1 MSFRSHALCERFINM
16 MMDMAE
22 PLSPEQAIDEA
33 KSEGYYPE
41 KETVDHVLAHL
52 ARARWE
58 VLGSYIANEYETPDS
73 ERTGWGGELI
83 STRQGQIE
91 KWQAMFVI
99 DIDYVESEKR
109 VRQADKIRKLKDAD
123 ILPYAIHG
131 RRFINGAWNDIQL
144 RFEDYRSACDAW
156 YALELDHHHVEMEFI
171 DNVGGN
177 TVPSPIQR

>member
-1 MSFRSHALCERFINM
+1 MSFRSHALCERFNNM

-73 ERTGWGGELI
+73 ERTDTDGTPI
-83 STRQGQIE
+83 TTRQRQIE
-91 KWQAMFVI
+91 WWQKTFAI
-99 DIDYVESEKR
+99 DIEYFESEKR
-109 VRQADKIRKLKDAD
+109 VRQADKIRKLKDAE
-123 ILPYAIHG
+123 IAPYMIHG
-131 RRFINGAWNDIQL
+131 RRFTYGAWCEIDL

-156 YALELDHHHVEMEFI
+156 YALELEHHHVEMEFT

-177 TVPSPIQR
+177 TAPTLFRR